1 MRLLVEF
8 EQTRFSGNDR
18 SGLGRSNLEFE
29 RLQWN
34 ILRGNQKFAGK
45 RELRRT
51 PAERFLGAKECEV
64 GIIIFLRNVRQNEV
78 VGPAVE
84 AFGIGK
90 KLAHSVI

>member
-1 MRLLVEF
+1 M
-8 EQTRFSGNDR
+8 
-18 SGLGRSNLEFE
+18 
-29 RLQWN
+29 
-34 ILRGNQKFAGK
+34 LRGNQKFAGK